1 MVLATQPVTQP
12 SQRLTVPMTGSRLTR
27 PSTVTSIL
35 TSIRSRAKATKK
47 STTEMTGVSSGASTF
62 WTMASASTTALSLS
76 TAEMERSQVS
86 TMEARKPSGR
96 KPAYLSAMPV
106 RSTTPPAEMLSAI
119 WVRKLPARKR
129 WNTSAAAQPE
139 KTRAPTR
146 LKTFPPSWTLAARK
160 PLRA

>member
-1 MVLATQPVTQP
+1 
-12 SQRLTVPMTGSRLTR
+12 
-27 PSTVTSIL
+27 
-35 TSIRSRAKATKK
+35 
-47 STTEMTGVSSGASTF
+47 MTGVSSGASTF

-86 TMEARKPSGR
+86 TMEARKLSGR

-106 RSTTPPAEMLSAI
+106 RSTSPSGRDALGDLGTEAPGQKALEHLGSG
-119 WVRKLPARKR
+119 PARK
-129 WNTSAAAQPE
+129 SP
-139 KTRAPTR
+139 APTR

>member
-1 MVLATQPVTQP
+1 MSMVLATQPVTQP

-86 TMEARKPSGR
+86 TMEARKLSGR

-129 WNTSAAAQPE
+129 WNT
-139 KTRAPTR
+139 
-146 LKTFPPSWTLAARK
+146 
-160 PLRA
+160 